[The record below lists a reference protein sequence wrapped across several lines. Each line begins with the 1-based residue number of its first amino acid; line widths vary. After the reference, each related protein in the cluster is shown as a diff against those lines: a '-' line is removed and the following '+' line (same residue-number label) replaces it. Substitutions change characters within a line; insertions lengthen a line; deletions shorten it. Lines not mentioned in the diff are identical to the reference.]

1 MLTVSSIL
9 YTLCSIYMKH
19 SLVLIQF
26 PTPSYS
32 QHALPIFRFIL
43 AHSDLF
49 TNILLIY

>member
-9 YTLCSIYMKH
+9 YTLCSIYMKL
-19 SLVLIQF
+19 SLVLIEF

-32 QHALPIFRFIL
+32 QHALPILRFIL

-49 TNILLIY
+49 MNILLIY